1 MKLKRLFTAILSAA
15 LTLSLCAMPAMAADG
30 GTTGTAGTSSK
41 TPTAIDWTKTGSLT
55 IHKYETNSIDS
66 SGSHDNGENSAV
78 SGSKPLN
85 GVTFKLYMVKD
96 HTWLESYYQGTS
108 TGTGTPTP
116 MPQVSDFIKSD
127 GTVQS
132 DGVTL
137 TPADTVITGDPSKHW
152 DAGTAIASGLKLGLY
167 LVVETDKPDAVK
179 ETTEPFLV
187 SIPMTAADAKNWLYD
202 VTVNPKNVTK
212 YGDVTLEKVGYTGS
226 SKDPSVSMTGYKFK
240 LYKLIGGVWKQ
251 ITKMPKNG
259 QDNEGNLLVPEHE
272 DGILTTEGSGTIS
285 VSGLTQG
292 VYAFVETGVNREQG
306 YILDAGTA
314 YVFKLD
320 DDGAMQDV
328 LDADVESMQ
337 KTFDG
342 TKMILNNKCVK
353 AAAGSTTNKNLEV
366 INYKPDLKKTVKDRQ
381 GNPSDKHHADYA
393 IGDKV
398 PFVLTIQ
405 VPENI
410 ARLKT
415 FKVTD
420 SVKAAQLAYSKD
432 AVVMGTKNGETT
444 ENKLTEDTDYTITY
458 TSDGSNS
465 GFTIDFKVDSL
476 TSSTL
481 KTYAGGTITI
491 TYTAKLLDGA
501 AVVDGIHDTVNKNS
515 AELTYSNKTKV
526 DTDTEEEK
534 PYTIHEE
541 AAVYT
546 FKAGILKTDG
556 TNKTDGSNLLKGVM
570 FDLYK
575 KFDAN
580 TDKAADADG
589 VMYKGTKI
597 TFLAD
602 TDADRLGLN
611 DAIPAPGS
619 TADKWYKVAGDLIT
633 DGDGKVVANG
643 LPKGEYKFV
652 ETKTKEGYNL
662 LSKPVDANLN
672 VDYETTWRTDST
684 YDATTGK
691 KTHSVTSTTY
701 KVGTGNYEYKDI
713 EVINRKGFT
722 LPVTGGFGTLLFS
735 GIGLLLVLVGV
746 SVLFSLKKKTNR
758 A

>member
-15 LTLSLCAMPAMAADG
+15 LTLSLCAMPAMAEGA
-30 GTTGTAGTSSK
+30 GTAGTPTSK

-55 IHKYETNSIDS
+55 IHKYETNSIDP
-66 SGSHDNGENSAV
+66 SGSRDNGENSAV

-137 TPADTVITGDPSKHW
+137 TPAATVTTGNPAESWAD
-152 DAGTAIASGLKLGLY
+152 GTAIASGLKLGLY

-212 YGDVTLEKVGYTGS
+212 YGDVTLKKVGYTGS
-226 SKDPSVSMTGYKFK
+226 TQDGTAVMSDYTFK
-240 LYKLIGGVWKQ
+240 LYKWDGTKWNE
-251 ITKMPKNG
+251 ITKEPKNG
-259 QDNEGNLLVPEHE
+259 QDNMGDPLT
-272 DGILTTEGSGTIS
+272 LTTNNSGEIS
-285 VSGLTQG
+285 VAGLTKG
-292 VYAFVETGVNREQG
+292 VYAFVETEVPRTQG

-328 LDADVESMQ
+328 LDTDVASMQ
-337 KTFDG
+337 TTFDS
-342 TKMILNNKCVK
+342 TEMTLNNKCVK

-366 INYKPDLKKTVKDRQ
+366 INYKPDLNKTVKDRK
-381 GNPSDKHHADYA
+381 GNPSATYDADYA

-398 PFVLTIQ
+398 PFVLTIK

-410 ARLKT
+410 DKLKT
-415 FKVTD
+415 FTVTD
-420 SVKAAQLAYSKD
+420 KTDKNQLLHTQD
-432 AVVMGTKNGETT
+432 VVVTGTAKGTSGATELEKNT
-444 ENKLTEDTDYTITY
+444 NYTITY
-458 TSDGSNS
+458 TTEGSNS
-465 GFTIDFKVDSL
+465 GFMIDFKGTGL
-476 TSSTL
+476 TGISA
-481 KTYAGGTITI
+481 YAGGTITI
-491 TYTAKLLDGA
+491 TYTATLQKGA
-501 AVVDGIHDTVNKNS
+501 AVVGDTTGDTFNKNS
-515 AELTYSNKTKV
+515 AELKYSSKTTV
-526 DTDTEEEK
+526 TGVPGTED

-556 TNKTDGSNLLKGVM
+556 AGTALDGVK

-575 KFDAN
+575 KFDDH
-580 TDKAADADG
+580 TDEKVGTDG
-589 VMYKGTKI
+589 VKYKGATVK
-597 TFLAD
+597 FL
-602 TDADRLGLN
+602 TDDDATRLGLN
-611 DAIPAPGS
+611 ATKGTDVY
-619 TADKWYKVAGDLIT
+619 WYLVEHDLT
-633 DGDGKVVANG
+633 TNGDGKVVANG

-652 ETKTKEGYNL
+652 ETKTKESYNL
-662 LSKPVDANLN
+662 LSKPVDADLRIQ
-672 VDYETTWRTDST
+672 YTTTRGTDTT
-684 YDATTGK
+684 YNEHGTK
-691 KTHSVTSTTY
+691 MHSVTSTYTFNSVPY
-701 KVGTGNYEYKDI
+701 HYDDI
-713 EVINRKGFT
+713 KVINRKGFT

-746 SVLFSLKKKTNR
+746 SVLFSLKKKSNR

>member
-15 LTLSLCAMPAMAADG
+15 LTLSLCAMPAMAAE
-30 GTTGTAGTSSK
+30 GTTGATGTTTGPLK
-41 TPTAIDWTKTGSLT
+41 TPTAIDWNQKGKLT
-55 IHKYETNSIDS
+55 IHKYEVDS
-66 SGSHDNGENSAV
+66 AFSSSTRDNGESTV
-78 SGSKPLN
+78 TGGTPSPLN
-85 GVTFKLYMVKD
+85 GVTFTLYMVKN

-108 TGTGTPTP
+108 ASPAMPSWSDYVERDGTPKEN
-116 MPQVSDFIKSD
+116 VSLPAGISVKTAGD
-127 GTVQS
+127 GTAV
-132 DGVTL
+132 
-137 TPADTVITGDPSKHW
+137 
-152 DAGTAIASGLKLGLY
+152 ASGLELGLY

-212 YGDVTLEKVGYTGS
+212 YGDVTLKKVGYTGS
-226 SKDPSVSMTGYKFK
+226 TQDSTLMNGYTFK
-240 LYKLIGGVWKQ
+240 LYKWNGAEWKW
-251 ITKMPKNG
+251 ITKKPKNG
-259 QDNEGNLLVPEHE
+259 QDNEGDPLVPGCT
-272 DGILTTEGSGTIS
+272 DGILTTNNSGMIS

-320 DDGAMQDV
+320 SDGAMQNV
-328 LDADVESMQ
+328 LDADVISMQ
-337 KTFDG
+337 RSFYG
-342 TKMILNNKCVK
+342 TEMTLNNKCVK
-353 AAAGSTTNKNLEV
+353 AAAGSTNNLEV
-366 INYKPDLKKTVKDRQ
+366 INYKPDLNKTVKDRK

-398 PFVLTIQ
+398 PFVLTIT

-410 ARLKT
+410 DKLKT

-420 SVKAAQLAYSKD
+420 TINTTQLAYSKD
-432 AVVMGTKNGETT
+432 DMVVKGTKFDST
-444 ENKLTEDTDYTITY
+444 EADLTETDDYNITY
-458 TSDGSNS
+458 AS
-465 GFTIDFKVDSL
+465 GDASFTIDFKGTGL
-476 TSSTL
+476 TAINA
-481 KTYAGGTITI
+481 YAGGTITI

-501 AVVDGIHDTVNKNS
+501 AVVDGTTPDTVNKNS
-515 AELTYSNKTKV
+515 AELKYSSKTTV
-526 DTDTEEEK
+526 DTEPETGD

-546 FKAGILKTDG
+546 FKAGIHKTNEEG
-556 TNKTDGSNLLKGVM
+556 TALDEVK

-575 KFDAN
+575 KFDPATEVMVSTN
-580 TDKAADADG
+580 DG
-589 VMYKGTKI
+589 VIYKGATVK
-597 TFLAD
+597 FLTNDEAN
-602 TDADRLGLN
+602 RLGLN
-611 DAIPAPGS
+611 DASPAPATS
-619 TADKWYKVAGDLIT
+619 DKWYKVAQNLTT
-633 DGDGKVVANG
+633 DNDGYVVAKG

-672 VDYETTWRTDST
+672 VEYETVRDTDT
-684 YDATTGK
+684 IYDATGTK
-691 KTHSVTSTTY
+691 KHSVTSITY
-701 KVGTGNYEYKDI
+701 KNEAGNAYKYEDI
-713 EVINRKGFT
+713 KVINRKGFT

-746 SVLFSLKKKTNR
+746 SVLFSLKKKSNR